1 MSRKRRMWRVESGE
15 YGARGVHTSR
25 RYCEFTT
32 HHAPLTTHHSSGYTL
47 VEMLIVVT
55 IVGLM
60 ASVVL
65 PTLNSASGAVSLEA
79 MARTLAADLRIA
91 RHSAVQY
98 NSNYSVTWNLTNN
111 SYSVAQAYS
120 GGAPGVV
127 NVLSHGTSG
136 NTIDLDQFGAGR
148 MGQSRVVIGGAA
160 LKVSKSSV
168 TNIVFG
174 PSGGTGPTRTQ
185 DTVIWLQENTNRDR
199 RSILLT
205 VSWITG
211 AVTVGDI
218 QQYPAKLTQ
227 PVF

>member
-1 MSRKRRMWRVESGE
+1 MSRNCSIWNLEFGIRNSKRGRPSAVCLPPSAFR
-15 YGARGVHTSR
+15 T
-25 RYCEFTT
+25 
-32 HHAPLTTHHSSGYTL
+32 GYTL

-91 RHSAVQY
+91 RQSSVQY
-98 NSNYSVTWNLTNN
+98 NTSYSITLNLIDN
-111 SYSVAQAYS
+111 SYTVAPTVS
-120 GGAPGVV
+120 GSGPSIV
-127 NVLSHGTSG
+127 NALSHGTSG
-136 NTIDLDQFGAGR
+136 TTIDLDQFGAGR
-148 MGQSRVVIGGAA
+148 TTQSHVVIGGAA

-168 TNIVFG
+168 TDVVFG
-174 PSGGTGPTRTQ
+174 TSGGTGPTRTQ
-185 DTVIWLQENTNRDR
+185 DTVIWLQENTGANR
-199 RSILLT
+199 RSILIT

-218 QQYPAKLTQ
+218 QTYPTNLTK
-227 PVF
+227 PNF

>member
-1 MSRKRRMWRVESGE
+1 MSRKPSAFRR
-15 YGARGVHTSR
+15 
-25 RYCEFTT
+25 
-32 HHAPLTTHHSSGYTL
+32 GYTL

-60 ASVVL
+60 ASVIL
-65 PTLNSASGAVSLEA
+65 PAMNSASGAVSLEA

-98 NSNYSVTWNLTNN
+98 NTSYSVTWDVTAN
-111 SYSVAQAYS
+111 SYTVAAVT
-120 GGAPGVV
+120 GGTTPGLV
-127 NVLSHGTSG
+127 NVLSHGTGG
-136 NTIDLDQFGAGR
+136 NTIDFDQFGAGR
-148 MGQSRVVIGGAA
+148 TGQSRVVIGGAA
-160 LKVSKSSV
+160 LKVAKSSV

-185 DTVIWLQENTNRDR
+185 DTVIWLQENTTSDR
-199 RSILLT
+199 RSILIT

-211 AVTVGDI
+211 AVTVGDV
-218 QQYPAKLTQ
+218 QSYSTKLTQ